1 MDNSKMVSDGKM
13 KFKEGELP
21 PRTFQVAFKKPFGH
35 FTNHAYH
42 FHLHA
47 DSHEEALQWVE
58 RVFPGIETA
67 SLRKRWAEP
76 RPKVPRVG
84 MSTSVSVIDVDAMKS
99 GQDGRW
105 RKTKDEVKE
114 GLEDIFEKLG
124 KEQKDF
130 VNGYPHHVKQYER
143 YPSEHYFNRLIDLRR
158 HVAAIQ
164 RWRATLWSAIQ
175 EMDASEASM
184 PLPERKANERRNNPD
199 QYEPF
204 QPEKAGGEVAELATE
219 GAESEGEMSISA
231 SRPRM

>member
-1 MDNSKMVSDGKM
+1 MDKSKMISDNKM

-35 FTNHAYH
+35 FTSSVYY

-47 DSHEEALQWVE
+47 DSHEAALQWVE
-58 RVFPGIETA
+58 RVFPEIETA

-76 RPKVPRVG
+76 KPKVPRVG

-114 GLEDIFEKLG
+114 GLEEIFEKLG
-124 KEQKDF
+124 KEQKSF
-130 VNGYPHHVKQYER
+130 VKSYPQHVKQYER
-143 YPSEHYFNRLIDLRR
+143 YPSEHYFNRLTDLRR
-158 HVAAIQ
+158 YVAAIQ
-164 RWRATLWSAIQ
+164 RWRDTLWSTIQ
-175 EMDASEASM
+175 DMDASDASM

-204 QPEKAGGEVAELATE
+204 QLEKAGGKVEALATE
-219 GAESEGEMSISA
+219 GAESEGERSISA
-231 SRPRM
+231 ARPKM

>member
-1 MDNSKMVSDGKM
+1 MDNSKMVSDIKI
-13 KFKEGELP
+13 KLKEGELP

-35 FTNHAYH
+35 FTAHAYH

-84 MSTSVSVIDVDAMKS
+84 MSTSVSVIDVDALRS

-105 RKTKDEVKE
+105 RRTPEEIKL
-114 GLEDIFEKLG
+114 GLEKIFERLG
-124 KEQKDF
+124 EEQRRFIND
-130 VNGYPHHVKQYER
+130 YPSHVKQYER
-143 YPSEHYFNRLIDLRR
+143 CPSETYFNRLTDLRR
-158 HVAAIQ
+158 YVADIQ
-164 RWRATLWSAIQ
+164 RWCDTLWLTLR
-175 EMDASEASM
+175 EMNDVEAAM

-204 QPEKAGGEVAELATE
+204 RPQGESVDVTELLTEVGAGGEA
-219 GAESEGEMSISA
+219 A
-231 SRPRM
+231 SVPRPKM

>member
-1 MDNSKMVSDGKM
+1 MDNSKMVSDIKI
-13 KFKEGELP
+13 KLKEGELP
-21 PRTFQVAFKKPFGH
+21 PRTFQVVFKKPFGH
-35 FTNHAYH
+35 FTAHAYH

-47 DSHEEALQWVE
+47 DSHEDALQWVE

-76 RPKVPRVG
+76 TPKAPRVG

-114 GLEDIFEKLG
+114 GLEHIFEKLG

-130 VNGYPHHVKQYER
+130 VKSYPHHVKQYER
-143 YPSEHYFNRLIDLRR
+143 YPSEHYFNRLTDLRR
-158 HVAAIQ
+158 YVAAIQ
-164 RWRATLWSAIQ
+164 CWRNALWSVIQ
-175 EMDASEASM
+175 EMDASESLM

-231 SRPRM
+231 SRPKM